1 MSKATDITIIGNGGS
16 VHASDSLPG
25 FVPMETVND
34 LFDFDVH
41 FTKVYVPG
49 PVGVTEIP
57 NRRAVMNAT
66 TGAVYNVVSGR
77 YAIHQF
83 RDVLID
89 NVTNL
94 LDTGN
99 GDLGVVG
106 CGLLDDGAVG
116 WVQIAPSEGVVV
128 EGDTVT
134 PTLTVVSSHS
144 GKFATSYRT
153 GMFRMACSN
162 QLGALRG
169 NTASVY
175 RLKHTRRSILRIADA
190 RQALGLM
197 FADAA
202 DFTTEMVELIG
213 TSVTDRQFAE
223 IVGRLDPKPE
233 FKVADGEITNEAA
246 ITRWENRQEDLW
258 KMWQHDE
265 RVGFRGTAWG
275 AYQTFS
281 TYRQQDASYRN
292 MSGVSRDA
300 RNVASL
306 LTGSVDKADRKVLAA
321 VLEVAGA

>member
-16 VHASDSLPG
+16 AHATESENG
-25 FVPMETVND
+25 FVPMHRVTD

-49 PVGVTEIP
+49 PAGVTEIP
-57 NRRAVMNAT
+57 NRRAVMNRD
-66 TGAVYNVVSGR
+66 TGSVYNVVSGR

-94 LDTGN
+94 LDTAQ

-116 WVQIAPSEGVVV
+116 WVQVAPAEGVVV
-128 EGDTVT
+128 EGDKVT

-162 QLGALRG
+162 QLGALRSS
-169 NTASVY
+169 TASVY

-190 RQALGLM
+190 REALGLM

-202 DFTTEMVELIG
+202 GFTSEMAELIG

-233 FKVADGEITNEAA
+233 FRVADGEITNEAA

-258 KMWQHDE
+258 KMWKHDE
-265 RVGFRGTAWG
+265 RVGFTGTAWG

-292 MSGVSRDA
+292 MKGVSRPG

-306 LTGSVDKADRKVLAA
+306 LTGSVDKADRR
-321 VLEVAGA
+321 VLETVTAVAGA